1 MVEKEIT
8 AAINV
13 IIERATSKRIQSVL
27 EAQSGPQDPKPNVLL
42 DFNINQVCGQLP
54 KKKGRPKGQSHRPWS
69 VEDRQRLAVLMKEGL
84 GIDDIAADL
93 NRTVSAVVQQW
104 RKQRGDELDVPKTS
118 DEHQNQGRL
127 RGSRSRSQR

>member
-1 MVEKEIT
+1 LVEKEIT

-54 KKKGRPKGQSHRPWS
+54 KKKG
-69 VEDRQRLAVLMKEGL
+69 
-84 GIDDIAADL
+84 
-93 NRTVSAVVQQW
+93 
-104 RKQRGDELDVPKTS
+104 
-118 DEHQNQGRL
+118 
-127 RGSRSRSQR
+127 